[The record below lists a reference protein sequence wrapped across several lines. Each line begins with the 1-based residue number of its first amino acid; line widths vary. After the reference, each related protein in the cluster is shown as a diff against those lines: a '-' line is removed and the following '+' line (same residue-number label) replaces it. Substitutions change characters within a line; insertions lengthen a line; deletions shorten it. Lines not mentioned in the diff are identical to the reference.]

1 MAPPT
6 ALRVFHNLV
15 RQAGI
20 GRGDAMRLLDLTA
33 GAKGLPEADA
43 LTEEQLQ
50 RIHALLDITTSL
62 RVDRTKRLPVYGS
75 P

>member
-6 ALRVFHNLV
+6 ALRVFRDLV

-20 GRGDAMRLLDLTA
+20 GRGDTMRLLDTPA
-33 GAKGLPEADA
+33 ETKGLPEADA